1 MKRII
6 QICIFL
12 VLTISYVSEGKI
24 FVGEKFTLNKEQT
37 IKEEL
42 FVVAEQM
49 FIHGKVENEFIGL
62 AKNLYINGLI
72 NGDIIGAGLHQEF
85 DGIGKNDL
93 YMLGETIKLKGDI
106 HGSATVFGK
115 EITFNDVSIGGN
127 LRAGADNIILKGNV
141 GEKTVL
147 FGNELAVSGKFKDLV
162 VYGKKISLGDNTL
175 IDGDFVYHFNEE
187 MLIPPGVKINGQ
199 VKWEKPVS
207 AKLKKKTIRSRFR
220 KLFSF
225 LSLLIPFLVMLIF
238 TPNLLSQTVL
248 LVGEKPLQCIGFGI
262 GLLIFI
268 PVVILIIFLTIV
280 GAPLGLIATSIFL
293 SLLYLSRV
301 FPAIFIGRKILNKMP
316 ERKDTWILST
326 IIGIF
331 IFTIFISIPRI
342 GMLLNLLFLFF
353 GFGALI
359 SGRIQFF
366 KKLRE
371 EKIL

>member
-1 MKRII
+1 MKKII

-12 VLTISYVSEGKI
+12 FFTISLVSEGKI
-24 FVGEKFTLNKEQT
+24 FVGEKFTLNKEQSL
-37 IKEEL
+37 KEEL
-42 FVVAEQM
+42 FVTAEQI

-62 AKNLYINGLI
+62 AKNLYIDGTI
-72 NGDIIGAGLHQEF
+72 NGDIIVAGRNQEF
-85 DGIGKNDL
+85 NGRGKNDL

-115 EITFNDVSIGGN
+115 EITFSNASIDGN
-127 LRAGADNIILKGNV
+127 LRVGADNIVLKGII
-141 GEKTVL
+141 GGKTIL

-162 VYGKKISLGDNTL
+162 VYGKKITLGNNTL
-175 IDGDFVYHFNEE
+175 IDGDFIYHFNEE
-187 MLIPPGVKINGQ
+187 ISIPPGVEIKGQ

-207 AKLKKKTIRSRFR
+207 AKLKKKTMRSKFK

-225 LSLLIPFLVMLIF
+225 LSLLIPFLVMLTF

-248 LVGEKPLQCIGFGI
+248 LVGKKPLQCFGFGI
-262 GLLIFI
+262 ILLILI
-268 PVVILIIFLTIV
+268 PVFTLIIFLTIV
-280 GAPLGLIATSIFL
+280 GVPLGLIITSLFL
-293 SLLYLSRV
+293 SLLYLARV

-316 ERKDTWILST
+316 DRKSTWVLST

-331 IFTIFISIPRI
+331 ILIILISIPRVGI
-342 GMLLNLLFLFF
+342 LLNFLFLFF

-359 SGRIQFF
+359 SGRIHFF
-366 KKLRE
+366 KRLRE